1 MIFYKKNPKN
11 LKEVEI
17 KHQEM
22 TEEIKRIM
30 DDNYKKFSI
39 HFSCFGIRDL
49 IKQFSNPVVRVNLTG
64 ENYEEQEIYI
74 EDES

>member
-1 MIFYKKNPKN
+1 
-11 LKEVEI
+11 
-17 KHQEM
+17 
-22 TEEIKRIM
+22 M

-74 EDES
+74 EDESVFESEKTSLNPTFADIKTFEG